1 MGIIGIVLLVIFVIV
16 CVLLILV
23 TLVQDEQGDSLGGI
37 FAGSSSSTFGSR
49 TGNVLTRFTGILGA
63 LFLGLALVL
72 AFINRSGSTKGVEEA
87 AREDNNVS
95 ATASANSLWYLAT
108 PTPVPTLAPSG
119 SPELSPAPTSTS
131 AGK

>member
-49 TGNVLTRFTGILGA
+49 TGNVLTRFTGILGG
-63 LFLGLALVL
+63 LFLGLALIL
-72 AFINRSGSTKGVEEA
+72 AFVNRSGSTKGVEEA
-87 AREDNNVS
+87 AREDNTA
-95 ATASANSLWYLAT
+95 ATASADNNWYLAT
-108 PTPVPTLAPSG
+108 PTPAATLAPSG
-119 SPELSPAPTSTS
+119 SPELSPAPASTS